1 LATAKGMDGG
11 FRHAATM
18 SIAVCG
24 FLISERGAFP
34 PQHQLSK
41 FSSRNLPFPKVIDR
55 YPGKPNHGDEHAR
68 TERDACKFKCAGKQQ
83 QTGRVDC
90 PPCSYA
96 KLRAWR
102 FRSASRTITCQ
113 LSTASATITAKPTPA
128 RSAPTRGRQAR
139 SFPAARWLP
148 EGPAAE
154 NAAAAGDFTMHVGRQ
169 LQGTF
174 DEVVIQPVP
183 CHRVASTPDL
193 VHIVVRPSDHVVPG
207 AARERAVVRALRS
220 LRPMLVAQ
228 RLLPSAGTHCVPRL
242 LRSL

>member
-83 QTGRVDC
+83 QQGRLPALQLRQIESMALQVGKPNDHVPVVDRKRHDHRQAD
-90 PPCSYA
+90 P
-96 KLRAWR
+96 
-102 FRSASRTITCQ
+102 
-113 LSTASATITAKPTPA
+113 STE
-128 RSAPTRGRQAR
+128 SAPTRGRQAR

-193 VHIVVRPSDHVVPG
+193 VHIVVHPSDHVVPG
-207 AARERAVVRALRS
+207 AASERAVVRALRS

>member
-83 QTGRVDC
+83 QTCRVDC

-113 LSTASATITAKPTPA
+113 LSTASATITAQPTPA
-128 RSAPTRGRQAR
+128 RRARRPGGGKPDHFPQLVGYPKARRQRMWQPPVTLPCTSIGSSKAPSTRSSSSPFPVTVSRARRTSYISLSTLAIMSSPAPPASGLLSAR
-139 SFPAARWLP
+139 
-148 EGPAAE
+148 
-154 NAAAAGDFTMHVGRQ
+154 
-169 LQGTF
+169 
-174 DEVVIQPVP
+174 
-183 CHRVASTPDL
+183 
-193 VHIVVRPSDHVVPG
+193 
-207 AARERAVVRALRS
+207 
-220 LRPMLVAQ
+220 
-228 RLLPSAGTHCVPRL
+228 
-242 LRSL
+242 